1 MNLEKDKVK
10 TNKFTN
16 FTVIDPRYETPGW
29 NADGIFQTWTPISG
43 NYDTS
48 SNFCNS
54 ETENYNSSNEN
65 NNFPINEK
73 DIEIPS
79 NQTGR
84 GFSGNNK
91 GFFFEDEIV
100 NHVISGNRFD
110 ENETNHGKFYAHDI
124 GLLSTMSPPQ
134 DRVFRSYR
142 RIGYSYRN

>member
-1 MNLEKDKVK
+1 MNSEDKTK
-10 TNKFTN
+10 TNKYTN
-16 FTVIDPRYETPGW
+16 FTVIDPRYQTPEW
-29 NADGIFQTWTPISG
+29 KADGIFQSWTPISG
-43 NYDTS
+43 DYDTS
-48 SNFCNS
+48 SKFCS
-54 ETENYNSSNEN
+54 DKNSSNYSSN
-65 NNFPINEK
+65 DFPINEK

-100 NHVISGNRFD
+100 NHANPGNRFNK
-110 ENETNHGKFYAHDI
+110 NETNHGKFYAHDI

-134 DRVFRSYR
+134 DRVFRSYI

>member
-1 MNLEKDKVK
+1 MNSEDKTK
-10 TNKFTN
+10 TNKYTN
-16 FTVIDPRYETPGW
+16 FTVIDPRYQTPEW
-29 NADGIFQTWTPISG
+29 KADGIFQSWTPISG
-43 NYDTS
+43 DYDTS
-48 SNFCNS
+48 SKFCS
-54 ETENYNSSNEN
+54 ENNSSNN
-65 NNFPINEK
+65 SSNDFPINEK

-91 GFFFEDEIV
+91 GFFFEDEII
-100 NHVISGNRFD
+100 NHVNPGNRFN

>member
-16 FTVIDPRYETPGW
+16 FTVIDPQYQTPEW
-29 NADGIFQTWTPISG
+29 NADGIFQTWQPISG

-48 SNFCNS
+48 SNFCLERSNN
-54 ETENYNSSNEN
+54 NYNPKND
-65 NNFPINEK
+65 FPINEK

-100 NHVISGNRFD
+100 NHVISGNRFN

-134 DRVFRSYR
+134 DRVFRSYS

>member
-16 FTVIDPRYETPGW
+16 FTVIDPRYQTPEW
-29 NADGIFQTWTPISG
+29 QADGIFQTWTPISG
-43 NYDTS
+43 DYDTS

-54 ETENYNSSNEN
+54 SNDNYSN
-65 NNFPINEK
+65 NNLSNDFPINEK
-73 DIEIPS
+73 YIEIPS

-100 NHVISGNRFD
+100 NHTEPGNRFD

-124 GLLSTMSPPQ
+124 GLSSTMSPPQ